1 MDETWIVNG
10 TSADEVIRWLG
21 TVADEARHM
30 QSVEGHRPQG
40 AILHAGE
47 IDLHRL
53 PMPVRSRAVRGGGVY
68 AQRPAPGR
76 PFGRLHL
83 LALVEEV
90 EGKTVRV
97 EIASNPGFALRGEE
111 VRQHLVRHF
120 PRAVRGAEGRRTG
133 LLLRI
138 NHEADSDHTG
148 APVLACNVW
157 LEEQLAHLGDKAEKR
172 KLFRPWMDRYRALRG
187 LDPADPARSFRAAV
201 AGCEERLKKRGI
213 RLRDSSL
220 ERKLEK
226 KRQRQHDRQRGGTHS
241 GAQGGARGGVGKPMH
256 RTTATPVRTVESAA
270 RVVHQE
276 QQQGVRV

>member
-10 TSADEVIRWLG
+10 NSADEVIHWLNAL
-21 TVADEARHM
+21 ADEARRR
-30 QSVEGHRPQG
+30 QSEEPSRPQT

-53 PMPVRSRAVRGGGVY
+53 PLPVRSRAVRGGGIY

-90 EGKTVRV
+90 EGKAVRV
-97 EIASNPGFALRGEE
+97 EIASNPGFALRGDE
-111 VRQHLVRHF
+111 VRQHLMRHF
-120 PRAVRGAEGRRTG
+120 PRVIRGAEGRRTG

-138 NHEADSDHTG
+138 NQEAESDHTG

-187 LDPADPARSFRAAV
+187 IDPADPARSFRAAV
-201 AGCEERLKKRGI
+201 AGCEERLLKRGI
-213 RLRDSSL
+213 RLRNSAL
-220 ERKLEK
+220 EA
-226 KRQRQHDRQRGGTHS
+226 KREAAGK
-241 GAQGGARGGVGKPMH
+241 ARH
-256 RTTATPVRTVESAA
+256 RTTTRKAAPERAKRHTPAKQTQRAVEHTHDA
-270 RVVHQE
+270 VVKRE
-276 QQQGVRV
+276 S